1 MKRVAYL
8 RALIL
13 GLILAALQDTTVLA
27 AEVKIFTSRAI
38 ATVLEV
44 IGPEFERTTGN
55 KLNVISGFSPVFVRQ
70 INAGEPFDVIAS
82 PPGTIDGLAKDG
94 KVLAET
100 RTKLVRSGTGVE
112 VRKGAAKPD
121 ISSTEAFKR
130 ALLNAKSIGYLPTAG
145 VPQLI
150 ERLGI
155 GDTIKHKV
163 TIPDTDVVSELVAKG
178 ELELGVVVITQILT
192 TPGVDLVGPLPPDI
206 QFYFSFEGAVSSQAR
221 APDAAR
227 ALINFLTGPVAIP
240 VIKAQGMEPG

>member
-8 RALIL
+8 HALIL

-112 VRKGAAKPD
+112 VRKGAPKPD
-121 ISSTEAFKR
+121 ISSTEGFKR

-206 QFYFSFEGAVSSQAR
+206 QFYVSFEGAVSSQAR